1 MSAED
6 RVTVSDIADAWHWC
20 VLAGLTTPAAAA
32 CTDGIAV
39 IVALVAIARGY
50 QRPAATLSATAAAS
64 AVAIA
69 LAH

>member
-1 MSAED
+1 MSAD
-6 RVTVSDIADAWHWC
+6 GRVTVSDIADAWHLC

-32 CTDGIAV
+32 CTDGVAV

-64 AVAIA
+64 AVAVT
-69 LAH
+69 LLH